1 MENKG
6 EFKKVSI
13 ILPTHNRER
22 YIRETIDSC
31 LGQTYSNLE
40 LIIIDDASSDEIFQ
54 IVNSYSDKRIKYLR
68 NETNLGLSKTLNRGF
83 TISSGEYLTWQ
94 SDDNFYGPKAIAT
107 MVEALEKKQKIDF
120 VYANFYVVDE
130 KGEIIRRG
138 KIASPKILDRYN
150 CIGPC
155 FLYRRIVYDRL
166 GEFDPRFYF
175 AEDYEYWLRVKSQF
189 RLQRL
194 NKFLCY
200 YRFHKNS
207 LTFQHKTVEIEEQA
221 GKASSKYLF
230 SPSIRYYH
238 KGKLL
243 FYKKDYNG
251 AKKILIKSLV
261 YEPFNLDTWKLLIF
275 VYLTVL
281 SPALARKIKKIR
293 N

>member
-1 MENKG
+1 MNKQQLI
-6 EFKKVSI
+6 SI
-13 ILPTHNRER
+13 ILPTYNGGR
-22 YIRETIDSC
+22 YIKQSINSC
-31 LGQTYSNLE
+31 LRQTYTNLE
-40 LIIIDDASSDEIFQ
+40 LIIVDDGSSNEIED
-54 IVNSYSDKRIKYLR
+54 IIKSYSDRRIKYFKHKK
-68 NETNLGLSKTLNRGF
+68 NLGLAQALNTGF
-83 TISSGEYLTWQ
+83 ANSIGEYLTWV
-94 SDDNFYGPKAIAT
+94 SDDNFYIPEAIVT
-107 MVEALEKKQKIDF
+107 MVEALKEKQKIDF

-130 KGEIIRRG
+130 RGEIIRRV
-138 KIASPKILDRYN
+138 KVPSSKILNRYN

-175 AEDYEYWLRVKSQF
+175 AEDYEYWLRVKNQF

-200 YRFHKNS
+200 YRLHKNS
-207 LTFQHKTVEIEEQA
+207 LSSQHKTVEIEEQA
-221 GKASSKYLF
+221 EKASSKYVF

-275 VYLTVL
+275 VCLTILNPVF
-281 SPALARKIKKIR
+281 AQKIKKIR

>member
-1 MENKG
+1 MNKQQLI
-6 EFKKVSI
+6 SI
-13 ILPTHNRER
+13 ILPTYNGGR
-22 YIRETIDSC
+22 YIKQSINSC
-31 LGQTYSNLE
+31 LRQTYTNLE
-40 LIIIDDASSDEIFQ
+40 LIIVDDGSSNEIED
-54 IVNSYSDKRIKYLR
+54 IIKSYSDRRIKYFKHKK
-68 NETNLGLSKTLNRGF
+68 NLGLAQALNTGF
-83 TISSGEYLTWQ
+83 ANSIGEYLTWV
-94 SDDNFYGPKAIAT
+94 SDDNFYIPEAIVT
-107 MVEALEKKQKIDF
+107 MVEALKEKQKIDF

-130 KGEIIRRG
+130 RGEIIRRV
-138 KIASPKILDRYN
+138 KVPSSKILNRYN

-175 AEDYEYWLRVKSQF
+175 AEDYEYWLRVKNQF

-200 YRFHKNS
+200 YRLHKNS
-207 LTFQHKTVEIEEQA
+207 LSSQHKTVEIEEQA
-221 GKASSKYLF
+221 EKASSKYVF

-275 VYLTVL
+275 VCLTILNPVFAQKL
-281 SPALARKIKKIR
+281 KK
-293 N
+293 